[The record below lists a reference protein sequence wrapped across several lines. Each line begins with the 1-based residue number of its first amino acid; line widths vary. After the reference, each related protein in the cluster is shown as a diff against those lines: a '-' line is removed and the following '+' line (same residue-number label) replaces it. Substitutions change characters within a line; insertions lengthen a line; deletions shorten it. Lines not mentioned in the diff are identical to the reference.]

1 MKKYIY
7 SIMIFAAALT
17 SCGGSESENSNEE
30 KESTEHSTEAET
42 VVIDEETSSKGNW
55 TNDEIEKAKAELE
68 KVDDQLAAFGDKK
81 EAFKECY
88 LQKIIDNYDNFNQA
102 NVDLNGCS
110 MLAEACSQEVLG
122 L

>member
-1 MKKYIY
+1 
-7 SIMIFAAALT
+7 MIFAAALT

-42 VVIDEETSSKGNW
+42 SSKGNW

-68 KVDDQLAAFGDKK
+68 KVDDQLAAFGDQK

-110 MLAEACSQEVLG
+110 LLAEACSQEVFG